1 MMLFGE
7 REDDFPEID
16 LLDNHSKKTED
27 MSKFE
32 TIIGARNAVTG
43 NIEGASPICING
55 KLIGDINSTSYV
67 YISKTGSVEGNVT
80 ADHLVLLGNITGD
93 SVNAGKLVVT
103 ATGVINSDVEVAKLT
118 VEEGGVLNGQTTVTG
133 SYTAPAEDEEEQ
145 CSAERPY
152 YGSLPPGGELCF
164 GRISPNEQDPGYRS
178 IRGIFIYAV
187 GAGTSGETPW
197 GSFSGNTQSWR
208 REVSSSSA

>member
-55 KLIGDINSTSYV
+55 KA
-67 YISKTGSVEGNVT
+67 KQ
-80 ADHLVLLGNITGD
+80 
-93 SVNAGKLVVT
+93 
-103 ATGVINSDVEVAKLT
+103 SD
-118 VEEGGVLNGQTTVTG
+118 
-133 SYTAPAEDEEEQ
+133 YH
-145 CSAERPY
+145 
-152 YGSLPPGGELCF
+152 
-164 GRISPNEQDPGYRS
+164 
-178 IRGIFIYAV
+178 IR
-187 GAGTSGETPW
+187 
-197 GSFSGNTQSWR
+197 FSMQF
-208 REVSSSSA
+208 

>member
-16 LLDNHSKKTED
+16 LLDNQSKKTED

-93 SVNAGKLVVT
+93 SVNVGKLVVT

-118 VEEGGVLNGQTTVTG
+118 VELKVPVELGTAYANRIGEVDWVFVAEEVNDPDPVPVL
-133 SYTAPAEDEEEQ
+133 
-145 CSAERPY
+145 
-152 YGSLPPGGELCF
+152 F
-164 GRISPNEQDPGYRS
+164 
-178 IRGIFIYAV
+178 
-187 GAGTSGETPW
+187 
-197 GSFSGNTQSWR
+197 
-208 REVSSSSA
+208 

>member
-16 LLDNHSKKTED
+16 LLDNQSKKTED

-80 ADHLVLLGNITGD
+80 ADHLVRWAISPVTA
-93 SVNAGKLVVT
+93 VNVGKLVVT

-133 SYTAPAEDEEEQ
+133 SYTAPAEDEEE
-145 CSAERPY
+145 
-152 YGSLPPGGELCF
+152 
-164 GRISPNEQDPGYRS
+164 
-178 IRGIFIYAV
+178 
-187 GAGTSGETPW
+187 
-197 GSFSGNTQSWR
+197 
-208 REVSSSSA
+208 

>member
-32 TIIGARNAVTG
+32 TIIGARNSVTG

-55 KLIGDINSTSYV
+55 KLIGNINSTSYV
-67 YISKTGSVEGNVT
+67 YISKTGSVEGSVT

-93 SVNAGKLVVT
+93 SINAGKLVVT
-103 ATGVINSDVEVAKLT
+103 ATGVVNSDQGCQADR
-118 VEEGGVLNGQTTVTG
+118 GGGRRPERTG
-133 SYTAPAEDEEEQ
+133 VCKRQ
-145 CSAERPY
+145 PY
-152 YGSLPPGGELCF
+152 SRR
-164 GRISPNEQDPGYRS
+164 GRDMIHALS
-178 IRGIFIYAV
+178 
-187 GAGTSGETPW
+187 
-197 GSFSGNTQSWR
+197 
-208 REVSSSSA
+208 

>member
-93 SVNAGKLVVT
+93 SVNVGKLVVT

-133 SYTAPAEDEEEQ
+133 SYTAPAEDEEDRTMAPCRPAGSFALGGFPLMNKTPDTAVSGEFLFMRLAQ
-145 CSAERPY
+145 EHPGKRRGGPSAETP
-152 YGSLPPGGELCF
+152 SPGGE
-164 GRISPNEQDPGYRS
+164 R
-178 IRGIFIYAV
+178 
-187 GAGTSGETPW
+187 
-197 GSFSGNTQSWR
+197 
-208 REVSSSSA
+208 

>member
-16 LLDNHSKKTED
+16 LLDNQSKKTED

-55 KLIGDINSTSYV
+55 KLIGDINSTSYM

-93 SVNAGKLVVT
+93 SVNVGKLVVT

-133 SYTAPAEDEEEQ
+133 SYTAPAEDEEE
-145 CSAERPY
+145 
-152 YGSLPPGGELCF
+152 
-164 GRISPNEQDPGYRS
+164 
-178 IRGIFIYAV
+178 
-187 GAGTSGETPW
+187 
-197 GSFSGNTQSWR
+197 
-208 REVSSSSA
+208 